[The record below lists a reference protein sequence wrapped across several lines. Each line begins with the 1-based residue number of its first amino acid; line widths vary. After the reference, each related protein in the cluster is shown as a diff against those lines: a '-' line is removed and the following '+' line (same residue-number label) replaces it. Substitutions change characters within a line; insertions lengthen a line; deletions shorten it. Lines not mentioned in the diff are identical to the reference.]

1 LIKNKI
7 MKKFT
12 YYTIEINPQ
21 ELDKELDKA
30 GANGW
35 ELVFVVGVQRQ
46 SKLSLNGIPS
56 IITNFLL
63 IFKKEIIEF
72 KN

>member
-1 LIKNKI
+1 

-12 YYTIEINPQ
+12 YYPIEVNPQ

-46 SKLSLNGIPS
+46 SKIS
-56 IITNFLL
+56 IGGMPTLVINFLL

>member
-1 LIKNKI
+1 

-12 YYTIEINPQ
+12 YYTIEIIPQ
-21 ELDKELDKA
+21 ELDEELNKA

-35 ELVFVVGVQRQ
+35 DLVFVVGVQRQ

-56 IITNFLL
+56 MIINFLM
-63 IFKKEIIEF
+63 IFKKEIIES